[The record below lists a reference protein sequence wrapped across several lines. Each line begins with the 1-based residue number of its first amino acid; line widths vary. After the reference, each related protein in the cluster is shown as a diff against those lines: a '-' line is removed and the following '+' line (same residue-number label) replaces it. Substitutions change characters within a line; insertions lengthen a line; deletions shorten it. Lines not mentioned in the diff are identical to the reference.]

1 MYNLIMLIRNFLF
14 DKGWGLK
21 QQAFDVPLISVG
33 NLSMGGTGK
42 TPHTEFL
49 VKLLQQAGKDVA
61 VLSRGYGR
69 ATKGFRLA
77 TDTSTASE
85 IGDEPRQIKQKFPQ
99 CTVAVC
105 EKRVVGMQHL
115 IAERQAAGK
124 SMDNWVVVLDDAF
137 QHRYIKPGF
146 SILLTDY
153 ARPYY
158 ADRVLPW
165 GRLRE
170 SAEGAQRADVI
181 IVTKCPKNLTPTV
194 AEQIRTKLAP
204 LPSQEVFFT
213 CFDYGSPYC
222 SGDTDGSACGTK
234 EAELP
239 ENALVLT
246 GIAKPQPLYAY
257 LEAHGVEI
265 KPLAFPDHH
274 AFTPSDVSRINA
286 AFAALP
292 EGSKVITTEKDA
304 VRLRLLPTLSEAVK
318 QQLLVQ
324 PIEVKFLFGQTEK
337 FNTKIHDY
345 VDAN

>member
-1 MYNLIMLIRNFLF
+1 MYNLIMSIRNFLF
-14 DKGWGLK
+14 DKDWGLK

-42 TPHTEFL
+42 TPHTEYL
-49 VKLLQQAGKDVA
+49 VKLLQQSSKDVA

-77 TDTSTASE
+77 TDASTASE
-85 IGDEPRQIKQKFPQ
+85 IGDEPRQIKQKFPT

-105 EKRVVGMQHL
+105 EKRVVGMQQL
-115 IAERQAAGK
+115 IAKRQEEGK
-124 SMDNWVVVLDDAF
+124 TTDNWVVVLDDAF

-170 SAEGAQRADVI
+170 SAEGAQRADII
-181 IVTKCPKNLTPTV
+181 IVTKCPKHLSATN
-194 AEQIRTKLAP
+194 AEQIRAKLAP
-204 LPSQEVFFT
+204 LPTQEVFFT
-213 CFDYGSPYC
+213 CFDYGNPY
-222 SGDTDGSACGTK
+222 SASDCQET
-234 EAELP
+234 ELP
-239 ENALVLT
+239 HNALVLT
-246 GIAKPQPLYAY
+246 GIAKPHPLYAY

-265 KPLAFPDHH
+265 KTLAFPDHH
-274 AFTPSDVSRINA
+274 AFTASDVARINT

-304 VRLRLLPTLSEAVK
+304 VRLRLLPTLNEAVK
-318 QQLLVQ
+318 ANLLVQ
-324 PIEVKFLFGQTEK
+324 PIEVKFLFGETEK
-337 FNTKIHDY
+337 FNTKIYNY
-345 VDAN
+345 VDANQ

>member
-1 MYNLIMLIRNFLF
+1 MYNLIMSIRNFLF
-14 DKGWGLK
+14 DMGWGLK

-42 TPHTEFL
+42 TPHTEYL
-49 VKLLQQAGKDVA
+49 VKLLQQTGKDVA

-77 TDTSTASE
+77 TDSSTASE
-85 IGDEPRQIKQKFPQ
+85 IGDEPRQIKQKFPD

-105 EKRVVGMQHL
+105 EKRVVGMQQL
-115 IAERQAAGK
+115 ITQRQEEGK
-124 SMDNWVVVLDDAF
+124 TTDNWVVVLDDAF

-153 ARPYY
+153 TRPYY

-181 IVTKCPKNLTPTV
+181 IVTKCPKHLSATQ
-194 AEQIRTKLAP
+194 AEEIRTKLMP
-204 LPSQEVFFT
+204 LPTQQVFFT
-213 CFDYGSPYC
+213 CFDYGSPYEAA
-222 SGDTDGSACGTK
+222 TNEA
-234 EAELP
+234 AELP
-239 ENALVLT
+239 QDALVLT
-246 GIAKPQPLYAY
+246 GIAKPLPLYAY

-265 KPLAFPDHH
+265 RPLAFPDHH
-274 AFTPSDVSRINA
+274 AFTSADADKINA
-286 AFAALP
+286 AFAELP

-318 QQLLVQ
+318 ANLLVQ
-324 PIEVKFLFGQTEK
+324 PIEVKFLFGDAEK
-337 FNTKIHDY
+337 FNTKIYDY

>member
-1 MYNLIMLIRNFLF
+1 MYNLIMSIRNFLF

-42 TPHTEFL
+42 TPHTEYL
-49 VKLLQQAGKDVA
+49 VKLLQQSSKDVA

-77 TDTSTASE
+77 TDASTASE
-85 IGDEPRQIKQKFPQ
+85 IGDEPRQIKQKFPT
-99 CTVAVC
+99 CTIAVC
-105 EKRVVGMQHL
+105 EKRVVGMQQL
-115 IAERQAAGK
+115 IAKRQEEGK
-124 SMDNWVVVLDDAF
+124 TTDNWVVVLDDAF

-158 ADRVLPW
+158 TDRVLPW

-170 SAEGAQRADVI
+170 SAEGAQRADII
-181 IVTKCPKNLTPTV
+181 IVTKCPKHLSPTE
-194 AEQIRTKLAP
+194 AEKIRMKLAP
-204 LPSQEVFFT
+204 LPTQQVFFT
-213 CFDYGSPYC
+213 CFDYGSPYVVE
-222 SGDTDGSACGTK
+222 TN
-234 EAELP
+234 EATELP
-239 ENALVLT
+239 QDALVLT
-246 GIAKPQPLYAY
+246 GIAKPLPLYAY

-265 KPLAFPDHH
+265 KSLAFPDHH
-274 AFTPSDVSRINA
+274 AFTPADAAKINA
-286 AFAALP
+286 AFASLHHGA
-292 EGSKVITTEKDA
+292 KVITTEKDA

-318 QQLLVQ
+318 ANLLVQ
-324 PIEVKFLFGQTEK
+324 PIEVKFLFGDAEK
-337 FNTKIHDY
+337 FHTKIYNY

>member
-1 MYNLIMLIRNFLF
+1 MYHLITSLRNFLF
-14 DKGWGLK
+14 DQGWGLK
-21 QQAFDVPLISVG
+21 QQSFDVPLISVG

-42 TPHTEFL
+42 TPHTEYL
-49 VKLLQQAGKDVA
+49 VKLLQQTGKDVA

-77 TDTSTASE
+77 TNASTASE
-85 IGDEPRQIKQKFPQ
+85 IGDEPRQIKQKFPD

-105 EKRVVGMQHL
+105 EKRVVGMQQL
-115 IAERQAAGK
+115 IAQRQEAGK
-124 SMDNWVVVLDDAF
+124 TTDNWVVVLDDAF

-181 IVTKCPKNLTPTV
+181 IVTKCPKHLSATN

-204 LPSQEVFFT
+204 LPTQEVFFT
-213 CFDYGSPYC
+213 CFDYGNPYTASDC
-222 SGDTDGSACGTK
+222 Q

-239 ENALVLT
+239 HNALVLT

-257 LEAHGVEI
+257 LEAYGVEI
-265 KPLAFPDHH
+265 RPLAFPDHH
-274 AFTPSDVSRINA
+274 AFTSADADKINA
-286 AFAALP
+286 AFAELP

-318 QQLLVQ
+318 TNLLVQ
-324 PIEVKFLFGQTEK
+324 PIEVKFLFGDAEK
-337 FNTKIHDY
+337 FNTKIYNY
-345 VDAN
+345 VDANQ

>member
-1 MYNLIMLIRNFLF
+1 MSIRNFLF
-14 DKGWGLK
+14 DMGWGLK

-42 TPHTEFL
+42 TPHTEYL
-49 VKLLQQAGKDVA
+49 VKLLQQTGKDVA

-77 TDTSTASE
+77 TDSSTASE
-85 IGDEPRQIKQKFPQ
+85 IGDEPRQIKQKFPD

-105 EKRVVGMQHL
+105 EKRVVGMQQL
-115 IAERQAAGK
+115 ITQRQEEGK
-124 SMDNWVVVLDDAF
+124 TTDNWVVVLDDAF

-181 IVTKCPKNLTPTV
+181 IVTKCPKHLSATQ
-194 AEQIRTKLAP
+194 AEEIRTKLMP
-204 LPSQEVFFT
+204 LPTQQVFFT
-213 CFDYGSPYC
+213 CFDYGSPYEAA
-222 SGDTDGSACGTK
+222 TNEA
-234 EAELP
+234 AELP
-239 ENALVLT
+239 QDALVLT
-246 GIAKPQPLYAY
+246 GIAKPLPLYAY

-265 KPLAFPDHH
+265 RPLAFPDHH
-274 AFTPSDVSRINA
+274 AFTSADADKINA
-286 AFAALP
+286 AFAELP

-318 QQLLVQ
+318 ANLLVQ
-324 PIEVKFLFGQTEK
+324 PIEVKFLFGDAEK
-337 FNTKIHDY
+337 FNTKIYDY

>member
-1 MYNLIMLIRNFLF
+1 
-14 DKGWGLK
+14 
-21 QQAFDVPLISVG
+21 
-33 NLSMGGTGK
+33 
-42 TPHTEFL
+42 
-49 VKLLQQAGKDVA
+49 
-61 VLSRGYGR
+61 
-69 ATKGFRLA
+69 
-77 TDTSTASE
+77 
-85 IGDEPRQIKQKFPQ
+85 
-99 CTVAVC
+99 VC
-105 EKRVVGMQHL
+105 EKRVVGMQQL
-115 IAERQAAGK
+115 IAQRQEEGK
-124 SMDNWVVVLDDAF
+124 TTDNWVVVLDDAF

-153 ARPYY
+153 TRPYY

-170 SAEGAQRADVI
+170 SAEGAQRADII
-181 IVTKCPKNLTPTV
+181 IVTKCPKHLSATN
-194 AEQIRTKLAP
+194 AEQIRAKLAP
-204 LPSQEVFFT
+204 LPTQEVFFT
-213 CFDYGSPYC
+213 CFDYGNPY
-222 SGDTDGSACGTK
+222 SASDCQ
-234 EAELP
+234 EVELP
-239 ENALVLT
+239 HRALVLT

-274 AFTPSDVSRINA
+274 AFTPSDVARINA

-292 EGSKVITTEKDA
+292 EGYKVITTEKDA

-318 QQLLVQ
+318 QHLLVQ

>member
-1 MYNLIMLIRNFLF
+1 MYHLITSLRNFLF
-14 DKGWGLK
+14 DQGWGLK
-21 QQAFDVPLISVG
+21 QQSFDVPLISVG
-33 NLSMGGTGK
+33 NLAVGGTGK
-42 TPHTEFL
+42 TPHTEYL
-49 VKLLQQAGKDVA
+49 VRLLQAAGKEVA

-69 ATKGFRLA
+69 ATKGFHLA
-77 TDTSTASE
+77 SPASTAQE
-85 IGDEPRQIKQKFPQ
+85 IGDEPLQIKQKFPD

-105 EKRVVGMQHL
+105 EKRVVGMQQL
-115 IAERQAAGK
+115 IAQRQEEGK
-124 SMDNWVVVLDDAF
+124 TTDNWVVVLDDAF

-153 ARPYY
+153 TRPYY

-170 SAEGAQRADVI
+170 SAEGAQRADII
-181 IVTKCPKNLTPTV
+181 IVTKCPKHLSATN
-194 AEQIRTKLAP
+194 AEQIRAKLAP
-204 LPSQEVFFT
+204 LPTQEVFFT
-213 CFDYGSPYC
+213 CFDYGNPY
-222 SGDTDGSACGTK
+222 SASDCQ
-234 EAELP
+234 EVELP
-239 ENALVLT
+239 HRALVLT
-246 GIAKPQPLYAY
+246 GIAKPHPLYAY

-274 AFTPSDVSRINA
+274 AFTPSDVARINA

-292 EGSKVITTEKDA
+292 EGYKVITTEKDA

-318 QQLLVQ
+318 QHLLVQ

>member
-1 MYNLIMLIRNFLF
+1 MYHLITSLRNFLF
-14 DKGWGLK
+14 DQGWGLK
-21 QQAFDVPLISVG
+21 QQSFDVPLISVG
-33 NLSMGGTGK
+33 NLAVGGTGK
-42 TPHTEFL
+42 TPHTEYL
-49 VKLLQQAGKDVA
+49 VRLLQAAGKEVA

-69 ATKGFRLA
+69 ATKGFHLA
-77 TDTSTASE
+77 SPASTAQE
-85 IGDEPRQIKQKFPQ
+85 IGDEPLQIKQKFPD

-105 EKRVVGMQHL
+105 EKRVVGMQQL
-115 IAERQAAGK
+115 IAQRQEEGK
-124 SMDNWVVVLDDAF
+124 TTDNWVVVLDDAF

-153 ARPYY
+153 TRPYY

-170 SAEGAQRADVI
+170 SAEGAQRADII
-181 IVTKCPKNLTPTV
+181 IVTKCPKHLSATN
-194 AEQIRTKLAP
+194 AEQIRAKLAP
-204 LPSQEVFFT
+204 LPTQEVFFT
-213 CFDYGSPYC
+213 CFDYGNPY
-222 SGDTDGSACGTK
+222 SASDCQ
-234 EAELP
+234 EVELP
-239 ENALVLT
+239 HRALVLT
-246 GIAKPQPLYAY
+246 GIAKPHPLYAY

-274 AFTPSDVSRINA
+274 AFTPSDVARINA

-292 EGSKVITTEKDA
+292 EGYKVITTEKDA

-318 QQLLVQ
+318 QNLLVQ

>member
-1 MYNLIMLIRNFLF
+1 MYNLIMSIRNFLF

-105 EKRVVGMQHL
+105 EKRVMGMQHL

-181 IVTKCPKNLTPTV
+181 IVTKCPKNLTPTA

-213 CFDYGSPYC
+213 CFDYGNPYC
-222 SGDTDGSACGTK
+222 ASNNQT
-234 EAELP
+234 AELP

-274 AFTPSDVSRINA
+274 AFTPSDVSRINT

>member
-1 MYNLIMLIRNFLF
+1 MYNLIMSIRNFLF

-77 TDTSTASE
+77 TDSSTASE

-105 EKRVVGMQHL
+105 EKRVVGMRHL
-115 IAERQAAGK
+115 IAERQEAGK

-181 IVTKCPKNLTPTV
+181 IVTKCPKNLTPTA

-222 SGDTDGSACGTK
+222 ASNNQT
-234 EAELP
+234 AELP

>member
-1 MYNLIMLIRNFLF
+1 MYRLITSLRNFLF

-21 QQAFDVPLISVG
+21 QQTFDVPLIAVG
-33 NLSMGGTGK
+33 NLAVGGTGK
-42 TPHTEFL
+42 TPHTEYL
-49 VKLLQQAGKDVA
+49 VKLLLQAGKEVA

-69 ATKGFRLA
+69 ATKGYRLA
-77 TDTSTASE
+77 SPTSTASE
-85 IGDEPRQIKQKFPQ
+85 IGDEPLQIQQKFPD

-115 IAERQAAGK
+115 IAERQEAGK
-124 SMDNWVVVLDDAF
+124 TTDNWAVVLDDAF
-137 QHRYIKPGF
+137 QHRYIKPGL

-181 IVTKCPKNLTPTV
+181 IVTKCPKHLPV
-194 AEQIRTKLAP
+194 AEAEKIRTKLAP
-204 LPSQEVFFT
+204 LPTQQVFFT

-222 SGDTDGSACGTK
+222 TGNQQR
-234 EAELP
+234 AELP
-239 ENALVLT
+239 QEALVLT
-246 GIAKPQPLYAY
+246 GIAKPLPLYAY
-257 LEAHGVEI
+257 LEAHGVTI

-274 AFTPSDVSRINA
+274 AFTPADADKINA

-292 EGSKVITTEKDA
+292 EGAKVITTEKDA
-304 VRLRLLPTLSEAVK
+304 VRLRLLPTLNEAVK
-318 QQLLVQ
+318 ANLLVQ
-324 PIEVKFLFGQTEK
+324 PIEVKFLFGEAEK
-337 FNTKIHDY
+337 FNTKINDY

>member
-1 MYNLIMLIRNFLF
+1 MYNLIMSIRNFLF
-14 DKGWGLK
+14 DNGWGLK

-42 TPHTEFL
+42 TPHTEYL

-69 ATKGFRLA
+69 VTKGYRLA
-77 TDTSTASE
+77 TETSSASD
-85 IGDEPRQIKQKFPQ
+85 IGDEPRQIKQKFPE

-115 IAERQAAGK
+115 IAEREEAGK
-124 SMDNWVVVLDDAF
+124 TPDNWVVVLDDAF
-137 QHRYIKPGF
+137 QHRYVKPGLN
-146 SILLTDY
+146 ILLTDY

-170 SAEGAQRADVI
+170 SAVGAQRADI
-181 IVTKCPKNLTPTV
+181 IVVTKCPKHLSSLA
-194 AEQIRTKLAP
+194 AEQIRMKLTP
-204 LPSQEVFFT
+204 LPTQEVFFT
-213 CFDYGSPYC
+213 NFDYANPY
-222 SGDTDGSACGTK
+222 SASNHQETG
-234 EAELP
+234 LP
-239 ENALVLT
+239 QSALVLT

-274 AFTPSDVSRINA
+274 AFTPSDVERINA
-286 AFAALP
+286 AFETLP

-304 VRLRLLPTLSEAVK
+304 VRLQQLPTLSEAVK
-318 QQLLVQ
+318 QHLLVQ

-337 FNTKIHDY
+337 FNTIIHDY
-345 VDAN
+345 VDANK

>member
-1 MYNLIMLIRNFLF
+1 MYHLITSLRNFLF
-14 DKGWGLK
+14 DQGWGLK
-21 QQAFDVPLISVG
+21 QQSFDVPLISVG
-33 NLSMGGTGK
+33 NLAVGGTGK
-42 TPHTEFL
+42 TPHTEYL
-49 VKLLQQAGKDVA
+49 VRLLQAAGKEVA

-77 TDTSTASE
+77 TDASTASE
-85 IGDEPRQIKQKFPQ
+85 IGDEPRQIKQKFPD

-105 EKRVVGMQHL
+105 EKRVVGMQQL
-115 IAERQAAGK
+115 IAQRQEEGK
-124 SMDNWVVVLDDAF
+124 TTDNWVVVLDDAF

-153 ARPYY
+153 TRPYY

-170 SAEGAQRADVI
+170 SAEGAQRADII
-181 IVTKCPKNLTPTV
+181 IVTKCPKHLSATN
-194 AEQIRTKLAP
+194 AEQIRAKLAP
-204 LPSQEVFFT
+204 LPTQEVFFT
-213 CFDYGSPYC
+213 CFDYGNPY
-222 SGDTDGSACGTK
+222 SASDCQ
-234 EAELP
+234 EVELP
-239 ENALVLT
+239 HRALVLT

-274 AFTPSDVSRINA
+274 AFTPSDVARINA

-292 EGSKVITTEKDA
+292 EGYKVITTEKDA

-318 QQLLVQ
+318 QHLLVQ